1 MGSDRLSRRRCGIE
15 ILRSKPEQ
23 MMTSVSA
30 AEASIP
36 QALEKP
42 AGGDIVYFDGR
53 FTPKSEVRVSPDD
66 RGFLLGDGI
75 YEVAAAYSG
84 RFVALDRHMDRLR
97 RSLRESRIDESVAD
111 PLETVF
117 QELLDRNGFSDSG
130 ESMVYLQIT
139 RGAAPRSHAF
149 PKVAC
154 RPTVYAY
161 AAPFPNMGNLA
172 AGVGAITR
180 PDLRW
185 SRCDIKVISLI
196 ANCLANQEAK
206 EAGAFE
212 AILIRDGMALEGTH
226 TSFFGV
232 RNGVIHTAPLSN
244 FILPGITREITIE
257 AVLRDGI
264 EVVEQPISESE
275 LSSMDELFITGTT
288 TEVVPI
294 VTLDGTPVGNG
305 SPGPVTVR
313 SMELYRIAAGIV

>member
-1 MGSDRLSRRRCGIE
+1 MSSI
-15 ILRSKPEQ
+15 
-23 MMTSVSA
+23 SA
-30 AEASIP
+30 AESAIP
-36 QALEKP
+36 QAVEKP
-42 AGGDIVYFDGR
+42 RSGDVVYFDGR

-75 YEVAAAYSG
+75 YEVAAAYDG

-117 QELLDRNGFSDSG
+117 QELLDRNGFSESG
-130 ESMVYLQIT
+130 KSMVYLQVT

-161 AAPFPNMGNLA
+161 AAPFPDMGNLA
-172 AGVGAITR
+172 AGTGAITR
-180 PDLRW
+180 PDVRW

-212 AILIRDGMALEGTH
+212 AILIRDGFALEGTH
-226 TSFFGV
+226 TSFFSV
-232 RNGVIHTAPLSN
+232 KDGVIRTAPLSN
-244 FILPGITREITIE
+244 FILPGITRELTIE
-257 AVLRDGI
+257 AVLREGI
-264 EVVEQPISESE
+264 EVVETPIAQSE

-294 VTLDGTPVGNG
+294 VTLDGKPVGDG
-305 SPGPVTVR
+305 SPGPVTLR
-313 SMELYRIAAGIV
+313 AMELYRAAAGII

>member
-1 MGSDRLSRRRCGIE
+1 
-15 ILRSKPEQ
+15 
-23 MMTSVSA
+23 MTTVNAS
-30 AEASIP
+30 EASIP
-36 QALEKP
+36 QTLKKP
-42 AGGDIVYFDGR
+42 ASGDVVYFDGR
-53 FTPKSEVRVSPDD
+53 YIPKSEVRVSPDD

-75 YEVAAAYSG
+75 YEVAAAYDG

-97 RSLRESRIDESVAD
+97 RSLNESRIDSSIAD

-117 QELLDRNGFSDSG
+117 QELLERNGYADSG
-130 ESMVYLQIT
+130 KTMVYMQIT

-161 AAPFPNMGNLA
+161 AAPFPDMGNLS
-172 AGVGAITR
+172 AGTAAITR

-185 SRCDIKVISLI
+185 SRCDIKVVSLI

-212 AILIRDGMALEGTH
+212 AILIRDGLALEGTH

-232 RNGVIHTAPLSN
+232 KGETIRTAPLSN

-257 AVLRDGI
+257 AVTRAGI
-264 EVVEQPISESE
+264 EVVEEPIRADE
-275 LSSMDELFITGTT
+275 LASMDELFITGTT

-294 VTLDGTPVGNG
+294 LTLDGRPVGSGGIG
-305 SPGPVTVR
+305 SITQR
-313 SMELYRIAAGIV
+313 AMDLYRQAAGIT

>member
-1 MGSDRLSRRRCGIE
+1 MSS
-15 ILRSKPEQ
+15 
-23 MMTSVSA
+23 TSA
-30 AEASIP
+30 AESAIP
-36 QALEKP
+36 QAVEKP
-42 AGGDIVYFDGR
+42 RSGDVVYFDGR

-75 YEVAAAYSG
+75 YEVAAAYDG

-117 QELLDRNGFSDSG
+117 QELLDRNGFSESG
-130 ESMVYLQIT
+130 KSMVYLQVT

-161 AAPFPNMGNLA
+161 AAPFPDMGNLA
-172 AGVGAITR
+172 AGTGAITR

-212 AILIRDGMALEGTH
+212 AILIRDGFALEGTH
-226 TSFFGV
+226 TSFFSV
-232 RNGVIHTAPLSN
+232 KDGVIRTAPLSN

-257 AVLRDGI
+257 AVLREGI
-264 EVVEQPISESE
+264 EVVETPIAQSE

-294 VTLDGTPVGNG
+294 VTLDGKPVGDG
-305 SPGPVTVR
+305 SPGPVTLR
-313 SMELYRIAAGIV
+313 AMELYRAAAGII

>member
-1 MGSDRLSRRRCGIE
+1 
-15 ILRSKPEQ
+15 
-23 MMTSVSA
+23 MTAVNAS
-30 AEASIP
+30 EASIP

-42 AGGDIVYFDGR
+42 SGGDVVYFDGR
-53 FTPKSEVRVSPDD
+53 YMPKAEVRVSPDD

-75 YEVAAAYSG
+75 YEVAAAYDG

-97 RSLRESRIDESVAD
+97 RSLHESRIEGSIAD

-117 QELLDRNGFSDSG
+117 HELVERNGYADSG
-130 ESMVYLQIT
+130 KTMVYMQIT

-161 AAPFPNMGNLA
+161 AAPFPDMGNLS
-172 AGVGAITR
+172 AGTAAITR

-212 AILIRDGMALEGTH
+212 AILIRDGVALEGSH
-226 TSFFGV
+226 TSLFGV
-232 RNGVIHTAPLSN
+232 KGETIRTAPLSN
-244 FILPGITREITIE
+244 LVLPGITREITIE
-257 AVLRDGI
+257 AVTRAGI
-264 EVVEQPISESE
+264 EVVEEAMRAHE
-275 LSSMDELFITGTT
+275 LESMDELFITGTT
-288 TEVVPI
+288 TEVVPV
-294 VTLDGTPVGNG
+294 VTLNGKPVGSG
-305 SPGPVTVR
+305 GVGPVTR
-313 SMELYRIAAGIV
+313 AAMKLYRQAAGIA

>member
-1 MGSDRLSRRRCGIE
+1 
-15 ILRSKPEQ
+15 
-23 MMTSVSA
+23 MTAVNA
-30 AEASIP
+30 NEASIP

-42 AGGDIVYFDGR
+42 ARGDVVYFDGR
-53 FTPKSEVRVSPDD
+53 YMPKSEVRVSPDD

-75 YEVAAAYSG
+75 YEVAAAYDG

-97 RSLRESRIDESVAD
+97 RSLDESRIGSSVAD

-117 QELLDRNGFSDSG
+117 QELLERNDYADSG
-130 ESMVYLQIT
+130 KTMVYMQIT

-161 AAPFPNMGNLA
+161 AAPFPDMGNLSGGTA
-172 AGVGAITR
+172 AITR

-212 AILIRDGMALEGTH
+212 AILIRDGVALEGTH

-232 RNGVIHTAPLSN
+232 KGETIRTAPLSN
-244 FILPGITREITIE
+244 LILPGITREITIE
-257 AVLRDGI
+257 AVTRAGI
-264 EVVEQPISESE
+264 EVVEDPIPADE
-275 LSSMDELFITGTT
+275 LASMDELFITGTT

-294 VTLDGTPVGNG
+294 VRLDGSPVGSG
-305 SPGPVTVR
+305 GIGPITQR
-313 SMELYRIAAGIV
+313 AMELYRQAAGIA